1 MKRLMV
7 LVMVL
12 MVFLMVGCVM
22 MTANMPTKS
31 GPAKVRVFRVFQ
43 DVNFNYFEGGSFSYS
58 TSSQPL
64 ADNLLILSQLAKTV
78 GELYT
83 HQTSTPI
90 AGPVVTAP
98 TAPVTTLEGTK

>member
-1 MKRLMV
+1 MKRLF
-7 LVMVL
+7 LTVL
-12 MVFLMVGCVM
+12 MILILASGCVTM
-22 MTANMPTKS
+22 KATFPTKS
-31 GPAKVRVFRVFQ
+31 GVATVTVLRVFQ
-43 DVNFNYFEGGSFSYS
+43 DVNFNYFEGGSFAYS

-64 ADNLLILSQLAKTV
+64 ADNLLILSQLAKTA

-98 TAPVTTLEGTK
+98 TAPVTTPEGTK